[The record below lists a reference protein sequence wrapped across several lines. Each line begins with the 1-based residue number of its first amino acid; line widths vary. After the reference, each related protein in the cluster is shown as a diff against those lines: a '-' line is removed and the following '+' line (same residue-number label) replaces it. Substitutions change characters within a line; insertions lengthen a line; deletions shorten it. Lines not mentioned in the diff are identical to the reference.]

1 MMSRFVI
8 GNWKSYKSL
17 ADATKWLEEFA
28 TLYRPVPGLS
38 VIIAPSFI
46 YLAGFADALRRSNL
60 SDVSLA
66 VQDIS
71 PFPKGAY
78 TGAVA
83 ADMVKGMAEYV
94 IIGHSERRRYFH
106 ETMQDI
112 INKVQETIDAGLVP
126 IVCIDKPEELLQLKA
141 ALQDMDSDSEKM
153 IIAFSPVDA
162 LNFRIPQSP
171 EEIVKAASEIARMEP
186 ARPIVYG
193 GAVDVENARQYAAL
207 EGISGL
213 FVGTASLEAASFAAI
228 CKGFA

>member
-28 TLYRPVPGLS
+28 VLYQPVPDLT

-46 YLAGFADALRRSNL
+46 YLDGLAGALRRTNL
-60 SDVSLA
+60 TNVFLA
-66 VQDIS
+66 AQDIS

-83 ADMVKGMAEYV
+83 ADMVRGLADYV

-106 ETMQDI
+106 ETVQDI
-112 INKVQETIDAGLVP
+112 INKVQETVDAGLVP

-141 ALQDMDSDSEKM
+141 LQDMDCEKL
-153 IIAFSPVDA
+153 IIAYSPVDA

-171 EEIVKAASEIARMEP
+171 NEIAKAASEIARIEP

-193 GAVDVENARQYAAL
+193 GAVDVENAWQYAAV

-213 FVGTASLEAASFAAI
+213 FVGTASLAADSFAAI
-228 CKGFA
+228 CKGFS